1 MKKFG
6 LESASSARTPV
17 SPNVK
22 ATFDLLGKSVNSSLY
37 KSMIGSLFYLTASR
51 PNISY
56 SVRVYARYQEN
67 SKESH
72 MISLKRIIKY
82 IKTTVDFGRWYSKD
96 TNNVLVGYSNADWA
110 GNADDRKSTSGGCF
124 YVGNNL
130 VSWMSKKENSISL
143 STAKAEYIA
152 AGSCCTQLLWMQ
164 KLLHDYG
171 ICQEHLTIYDDN
183 ISVINIFKNLVQHF
197 QTKHIKIRHNFIR
210 ELIEDGTLTLEFIH
224 TDDQKV
230 DLLTKLLDSKQFE
243 YLYQNIG
250 IISMD

>member
-82 IKTTVDFGRWYSKD
+82 IKTTVDFGQWYSKD
-96 TNNVLVGYSNADWA
+96 TNNG
-110 GNADDRKSTSGGCF
+110 
-124 YVGNNL
+124 
-130 VSWMSKKENSISL
+130 
-143 STAKAEYIA
+143 
-152 AGSCCTQLLWMQ
+152 
-164 KLLHDYG
+164 
-171 ICQEHLTIYDDN
+171 
-183 ISVINIFKNLVQHF
+183 
-197 QTKHIKIRHNFIR
+197 
-210 ELIEDGTLTLEFIH
+210 
-224 TDDQKV
+224 
-230 DLLTKLLDSKQFE
+230 
-243 YLYQNIG
+243 
-250 IISMD
+250 